1 MFWSEIRSGVRGRLE
16 SGIQKIFCWYNPESW
31 ALESRIQ
38 LKESMILPA
47 IGIWI
52 QVPLTRNPESRIQGP
67 QFGIHNVESTIQDCL
82 GLPYI
87 SGATQFWH

>member
-16 SGIQKIFCWYNPESW
+16 SGIQKIFCGYNPESW

-38 LKESMILPA
+38 LKESIILPA

-52 QVPLTRNPESRIQGP
+52 QVPLTRNPESRV
-67 QFGIHNVESTIQDCL
+67 FNSESTIQDCL